1 MKWYILYTRHH
12 HERSVH
18 KRLLDKGFQAYL
30 PLAMVWR
37 KSNSRHRRVATPLF
51 PRYVFVRCF
60 LEVYAHLELI
70 SLPGVM
76 RILED
81 TQERFC
87 IVPEEEI
94 QVLRK
99 LCDSDV
105 SLERTG
111 YQPQGQS
118 VEVVRGQL
126 QGISGVIRDET
137 NTSLLVPIPTLQTS
151 VAVEIDQTQL
161 WPSAAGK
168 VLQRQCLHPN
178 ATAER

>member
-1 MKWYILYTRHH
+1 
-12 HERSVH
+12 VH

-30 PLAMVWR
+30 PLAMAWR
-37 KSNSRHRRVATPLF
+37 KSNSSQQKVATPLF
-51 PRYVFVRCF
+51 PRYVFVRCY

-76 RILED
+76 RVLED
-81 TQERFC
+81 TQGQLR

-94 QVLRK
+94 QLLQK

-111 YQPQGQS
+111 YQPQGQL
-118 VEVVRGQL
+118 VEVVRGRL

-137 NTSLLVPIPTLQTS
+137 KTSLLVPIHTLQTS
-151 VAVEIDQTQL
+151 VAVKIDQTQW
-161 WPSAAGK
+161 WPSASGKALGRQDFPPDSTAG
-168 VLQRQCLHPN
+168 R
-178 ATAER
+178 